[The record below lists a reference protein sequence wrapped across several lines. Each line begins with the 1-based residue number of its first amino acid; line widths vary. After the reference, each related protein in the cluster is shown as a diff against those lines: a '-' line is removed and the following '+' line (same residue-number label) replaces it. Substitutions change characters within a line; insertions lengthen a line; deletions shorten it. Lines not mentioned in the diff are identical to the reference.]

1 MTGRYERV
9 EVITGV
15 ARRRRWSA
23 EEKLRVVNELSR
35 PGATVSLVAR
45 RNDINSSL
53 LFKWRKLAREG
64 AFGALPDGDAGF
76 VPVRLAMASA
86 ALVAPVAADAGSGG
100 ERDEPGR
107 RDCVAERLSVAGS
120 GGSPGVVSASA
131 GDGAEDGGLM
141 PVALPAGTKV
151 YLALAPVDMRKGYD
165 GLAASVQ
172 QILKRDPFSGHLFLF
187 RGKRGDGLK
196 ALWWDGGGLCLFAKR
211 LEKGRFVWPQVKEG
225 AITLSPAQLAML
237 IEGLDWRRAVAFN
250 DLPTPTA
257 V

>member
-23 EEKLRVVNELSR
+23 GEKLRMVNELSR

-76 VPVRLAMASA
+76 VPVRLAPASA
-86 ALVAPVAADAGSGG
+86 ARVAPVAADEAAAAPAAG
-100 ERDEPGR
+100 ET
-107 RDCVAERLSVAGS
+107 
-120 GGSPGVVSASA
+120 SPVV
-131 GDGAEDGGLM
+131 EI
-141 PVALPAGTKV
+141 ALPNGCRLRIPAD
-151 YLALAPVDMRKGYD
+151 LE
-165 GLAASVQ
+165 ASSLHRLVTV
-172 QILKRDPFSGHLFLF
+172 LK
-187 RGKRGDGLK
+187 
-196 ALWWDGGGLCLFAKR
+196 
-211 LEKGRFVWPQVKEG
+211 
-225 AITLSPAQLAML
+225 
-237 IEGLDWRRAVAFN
+237 
-250 DLPTPTA
+250 TA

>member
-23 EEKLRVVNELSR
+23 GEKLRMVNELSR

-76 VPVRLAMASA
+76 VPVRLAPASA
-86 ALVAPVAADAGSGG
+86 ARVAPVAADEAAG
-100 ERDEPGR
+100 ET
-107 RDCVAERLSVAGS
+107 
-120 GGSPGVVSASA
+120 SPVV
-131 GDGAEDGGLM
+131 EI
-141 PVALPAGTKV
+141 ALPNGCRLRIPAD
-151 YLALAPVDMRKGYD
+151 LE
-165 GLAASVQ
+165 ASSLHRLVTV
-172 QILKRDPFSGHLFLF
+172 LK
-187 RGKRGDGLK
+187 
-196 ALWWDGGGLCLFAKR
+196 
-211 LEKGRFVWPQVKEG
+211 
-225 AITLSPAQLAML
+225 
-237 IEGLDWRRAVAFN
+237 
-250 DLPTPTA
+250 TA